1 MAEVVAVAVVAVS
14 VSVSMVVVVVAVVV
28 VVMATVVQQKEM
40 QQNAG
45 GEANLRPAV
54 FVFLHIW
61 GSLSPGFHRP
71 HTEETCCFAPPE
83 RVRPG
88 SWLLERPDLRP
99 PQPTSA
105 LASPNSTHRYE
116 ISSRS
121 LS

>member
-28 VVMATVVQQKEM
+28 VQQKEM
-40 QQNAG
+40 KQNAG

-88 SWLLERPDLRP
+88 SGLLERPDLRP

-105 LASPNSTHRYE
+105 RARPNSTHRYE
-116 ISSRS
+116 MSSRS